1 MSLPRPYRLLFFFSL
16 LVLLLVG
23 RLAQLQLFQ
32 GSLWKEEARRSRLQ
46 VRPLL
51 FHRGRI
57 LDRRGEVLAEDQI
70 TYDLMFRYRDF
81 RRGHPAGQILEA
93 MTLLGRPTR
102 GLDDCLQHAEE
113 MEAFLFALRPADL
126 AGLRPSERTD
136 LFFYF
141 RRLTG
146 LEEGRVRRWAEE
158 EAGSF
163 GEAFPNAR
171 EAFENRIAGARG
183 GLLRLEEA
191 LGLPQGELLRLAER
205 ERRKLELLLRR
216 EALRQ
221 AAGRETGLSRFEL
234 LRKLA
239 ETEARPGDEA
249 GVAGGPGGGGRNPD
263 AGPVLLAQLASAWS
277 LEPSRVAAAL
287 FADPETA
294 LDERLAEL
302 GQVLRRVEQA
312 APDDLAGVRRQLI
325 RDIHARDRRLL
336 SAVPFVSVDRIAQL
350 PGEYP
355 GLFVVEDPR
364 RTWPSGT
371 APQIVGIAGFP
382 PAAEMEQAETIRR
395 EYHSLARL
403 LDRTQEQEARF
414 QELRDQVWRKVVWEG
429 EARGKSGIERA
440 LEDALRGERGFV
452 QVLADAP
459 DRERPTELEFRPA
472 RNGKDVVLSLDA
484 GLVRAAQEAIQAG
497 YREAASLLPVHPHP
511 DLRLLSGLQHPRAGM
526 VVLDLRDGTLP
537 VLATWPTYAPD
548 NYQELFR
555 HPEAFPGRPQ
565 AHRALGSLYGAR
577 QAPFPGSTFKP
588 LVAAAALLSDPRAAE
603 TKFECRGEYKGLK
616 CDARYGHGWLDLHEA
631 LVRSCNIYFYKL
643 GEKLGYD
650 RIYALARRL
659 GFGGPTGIELS
670 ALERGVNRLVP
681 PRKLRTSPDR
691 AVRQL
696 AIGQSS
702 VVASPL
708 QMARFFGWLAVG
720 RLWTPRLVLSVGGSP
735 TPSQA
740 ETIPLPPGARE
751 ILSRA
756 LRDVVE
762 DPAGTAFKGS
772 LARYRV
778 AGKTG
783 TAQVG
788 PRPEGAPSDVHS
800 WFVGW
805 FPSDHPRFVAAVF
818 CENTGLHGGDIATH
832 VLRAFLE
839 NPETARLWAP

>member
-1 MSLPRPYRLLFFFSL
+1 VSVPRPYRLLIFFSL

-23 RLAQLQLFQ
+23 RLAQLQLVQ

-57 LDRRGEVLAEDQI
+57 LDRRGEVLAEDQV

-93 MTLLGRPTR
+93 MTLLGRPTG
-102 GLDDCLQHAEE
+102 GLDDCLERASEK
-113 MEAFLFALRPADL
+113 EAFLFGLRPSDL

-136 LFFYF
+136 LFFYL
-141 RRLTG
+141 RRLAG
-146 LEEGRVRRWAEE
+146 LEPGRVRHWAEE
-158 EAGSF
+158 EAESF
-163 GEAFPNAR
+163 GAAFPAAG
-171 EAFENRIAGARG
+171 EVFETRIARARQ
-183 GLLRLEEA
+183 GLQDLEED
-191 LGLPQGELLRLAER
+191 LDLPQGEILRLAER

-234 LRKLA
+234 LRRLA
-239 ETEARPGDEA
+239 ETGTR
-249 GVAGGPGGGGRNPD
+249 PGGGARAD
-263 AGPVLLAQLASAWS
+263 LLARLASAWD
-277 LEPSRVAAAL
+277 LEPSGVAAAL
-287 FADPETA
+287 FADPESA
-294 LDERLAEL
+294 LDERLTEL
-302 GQVLRRVEQA
+302 GGILRAVERA
-312 APDDLAGVRRQLI
+312 APEDLAGVRRQLI

-336 SAVPFVSVDRIAQL
+336 SAVPFAAVDRIAQL

-364 RTWPSGT
+364 RTWPSAT

-382 PAAEMEQAETIRR
+382 PAAEMEKAAAMRA

-403 LDRTQEQEARF
+403 LDRTPGQEARF

-452 QVLADAP
+452 QVLADSP
-459 DRERPTELEFRPA
+459 GLERPTELEFRPA

-484 GLVRAAQEAIQAG
+484 GLVRAAEEAIQAG
-497 YREAASLLPVHPHP
+497 YREAASLLPVHPNA
-511 DLRLLSGLQHPRAGM
+511 DLRLLPGLQHPRAGM
-526 VVLDLRDGTLP
+526 VVLDLRDGTVP

-548 NYQELFR
+548 DYQELFR

-565 AHRALGSLYGAR
+565 AQRALGSLYGAR

-588 LVAAAALLSDPRAAE
+588 LVAAAALMEDPDAAE
-603 TKFECRGEYKGLK
+603 TKFECRGEYKGLQ

-650 RIYALARRL
+650 KIYALARRL
-659 GFGGPTGIELS
+659 GFGAPTGIELT

-681 PRKLRTSPDR
+681 SEKLRTSPDR

-702 VVASPL
+702 VIASPL
-708 QMARFFGWLAVG
+708 QMARFFGWLADG
-720 RLWTPRLVLSVGGSP
+720 RLWTPRLVLSVGGRP
-735 TPSQA
+735 TPPRSQSV
-740 ETIPLPPGARE
+740 PLPAEARE
-751 ILSRA
+751 VISRA

-772 LARYRV
+772 LARYHV

-839 NPETARLWAP
+839 NPETARLWSP

>member
-1 MSLPRPYRLLFFFSL
+1 VRVGRPHRLLIFFSL
-16 LVLLLVG
+16 LVLLLAG
-23 RLAQLQLFQ
+23 RLVQLQLVQ
-32 GSLWKEEARRSRLQ
+32 GGLWKEEARRSRLQ

-93 MTLLGRPTR
+93 LTLLGRPTG
-102 GLDDCLQHAEE
+102 GLDDCLEHAADK
-113 MEAFLFALRPADL
+113 EAFLFALRPADL

-146 LEEGRVRRWAEE
+146 LEAGRVRHWAEE

-163 GEAFPNAR
+163 GEAFPGAR
-171 EAFENRIAGARG
+171 EAFEERIAASRKD
-183 GLLRLEEA
+183 LVRLEEA
-191 LGLPQGELLRLAER
+191 LDLPRGELLRLAER

-221 AAGRETGLSRFEL
+221 AAGRETGLSRFAL

-239 ETEARPGDEA
+239 ETKARAGDPPHRGEEDR
-249 GVAGGPGGGGRNPD
+249 GGGEPD
-263 AGPVLLAQLASAWS
+263 SGLALLDQLGSAWELDS
-277 LEPSRVAAAL
+277 SRVAAAL

-294 LDERLAEL
+294 LDSRLKEL
-302 GQVLRRVEQA
+302 GQVLRAVERA

-336 SAVPFVSVDRIAQL
+336 SAVPFAAVDRIAQL

-355 GLFVVEDPR
+355 GLFAVEDPR

-382 PAAEMEQAETIRR
+382 PVAEMEQAETIRR

-403 LDRTQEQEARF
+403 LRRTPEQEARF

-429 EARGKSGIERA
+429 EARGKSGVERA
-440 LEDALRGERGFV
+440 LEGALRGERGFV
-452 QVLADAP
+452 QVLADSP
-459 DRERPTELEFRPA
+459 DGERPTELEFRPA
-472 RNGKDVVLSLDA
+472 RNGQDVVLSLDA

-497 YREAASLLPVHPHP
+497 YREAAGLLPVHPGA
-511 DLRLLSGLQHPRAGM
+511 DLRLLAGLGHPRAGM

-537 VLATWPTYAPD
+537 VLATWPTYAPGD
-548 NYQELFR
+548 YQELFS

-577 QAPFPGSTFKP
+577 QTPFPGSTFKP
-588 LVAAAALLSDPRAAE
+588 LVAAAALMADPAAAE
-603 TKFECRGEYKGLK
+603 TRFECRGEYKGLK

-643 GEKLGYD
+643 GEKLGYE

-659 GFGGPTGIELS
+659 GFGGPTGIELA

-681 PRKLRTSPDR
+681 PGKLRTSPDR

-702 VVASPL
+702 VIASPL
-708 QMARFFGWLAVG
+708 QMARFFGWLASG
-720 RLWTPRLVLSVGGSP
+720 KLWTPRLVFSVGGSP
-735 TPSQA
+735 TLPHS
-740 ETIPLPPGARE
+740 ELVPLPSGAHE

-772 LARYRV
+772 LARYHV

-788 PRPEGAPSDVHS
+788 PHPEGAPSDVHS

-818 CENTGLHGGDIATH
+818 CENTGLHGGDIATLI
-832 VLRAFLE
+832 LRAFLE
-839 NPETARLWAP
+839 NPETARLWSP